1 MIEKQLKGMSPTK
14 LRIVLIATIII
25 LIVGAATGYWFLR
38 QQLVSYAEQVN
49 RAAVEANIS
58 SNDVRDLQ
66 KLQDQLNKDAV
77 AITRTKN
84 IVAESRSYLYQDQA
98 INDLSRY
105 AKAAGVTISGYG
117 FDSAG
122 AAASTAPAP
131 AATDPTAATAPTG
144 LKTTRISVTLKT
156 PVDYKA
162 LMRFI
167 HSIEL
172 NLTKMQLTGISVS
185 QPSDSKSMVS
195 VNPLTIEVYT
205 RS

>member
-14 LRIVLIATIII
+14 LRIILIATIIV
-25 LIVGAATGYWFLR
+25 LIAAAATGYWFLR
-38 QQLVSYAEQVN
+38 QQLVSYAEEVN

-66 KLQDQLNKDAV
+66 KLQDQLTKDSV

-84 IVAESRSYLYQDQA
+84 IVAESRSYQYQDQA

-105 AKAAGVTISGYG
+105 AKVAGVTISGYG

-122 AAASTAPAP
+122 SAATAAAP
-131 AATDPTAATAPTG
+131 AAPVDPTAATAPTG

-172 NLTKMQLTGISVS
+172 NLTKMQLTGISIS
-185 QPSDSKSMVS
+185 QPSDAKSMVS

-205 RS
+205 R